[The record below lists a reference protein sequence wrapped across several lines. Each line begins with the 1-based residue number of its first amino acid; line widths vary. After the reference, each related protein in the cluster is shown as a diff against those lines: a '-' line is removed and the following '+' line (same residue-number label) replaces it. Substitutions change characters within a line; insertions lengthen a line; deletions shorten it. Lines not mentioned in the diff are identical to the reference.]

1 MEKDWVKVFSA
12 DDVFK
17 ANLVKDLLENND
29 IPAVVLNKKET
40 LTVIIG
46 EAEVYVKREDTVKAI
61 NLIKTTFDA

>member
-1 MEKDWVKVFSA
+1 MEKDWVKVFTTS
-12 DDVFK
+12 DVFK
-17 ANLVKDLLENND
+17 ANLVKDLLDNND